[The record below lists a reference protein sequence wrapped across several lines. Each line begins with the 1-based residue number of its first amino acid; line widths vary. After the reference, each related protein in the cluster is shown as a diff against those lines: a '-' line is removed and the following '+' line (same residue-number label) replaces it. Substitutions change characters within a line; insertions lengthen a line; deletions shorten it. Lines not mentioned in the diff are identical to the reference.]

1 MWSNKRETNLIKFLN
16 VFAFV
21 VKTSKFLLNTN
32 ELFQFRH
39 FNEIRDQLNDDNDV
53 NFENEALTENDW

>member
-1 MWSNKRETNLIKFLN
+1 MNLIKFLS

-32 ELFQFRH
+32 ELFQFKH
-39 FNEIRDQLNDDNDV
+39 FNKVRNHSNDDSDV
-53 NFENEALTENDW
+53 NFKNKTLIEND

>member
-1 MWSNKRETNLIKFLN
+1 MWSNKCKTNLIKFLN

-21 VKTSKFLLNTN
+21 VKISKSLLNTN

-39 FNEIRDQLNDDNDV
+39 LNDAHDQLNDDNNVD
-53 NFENEALTENDW
+53 FENETLIENDW